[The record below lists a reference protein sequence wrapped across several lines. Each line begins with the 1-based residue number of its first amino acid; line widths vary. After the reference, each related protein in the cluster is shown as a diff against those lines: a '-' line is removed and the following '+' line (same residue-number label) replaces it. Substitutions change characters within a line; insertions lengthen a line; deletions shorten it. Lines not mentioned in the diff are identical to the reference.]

1 MQPTFVDRKHFE
13 TIKQDISI
21 LKKDEIKLLSQ
32 IGFLVKSKN
41 IDDKLKGIFD
51 KTYEEHLKNKI
62 TVLYM
67 IPTNTCNLECK
78 YCFIGKLN
86 KKPVKMKIETA
97 KHAIDLFQKHL
108 TKINQKGKIFFYG
121 AEPLLNFELIEQI
134 VNYSKKQEYNIEFA
148 MVSNGLLLTENIAN
162 FIKENNISLGISID
176 GPKSINDKNRVF
188 KNSKTSVY
196 DKVLDKINLLK
207 ECDVEFGLSITIAP
221 SFLDDKEE
229 FLNWLEK
236 LNVKNISY
244 NLLHFT
250 YKTNEW
256 QKYYNQATDFIY
268 ESNNRLFSKEF
279 NEDRINRKYKSF
291 YEREFKFAD
300 CAAVGGNQITICP
313 DGSIEVC
320 HGYWNKEKHILGNI
334 GKLNDLEKLFD
345 NNEFKKWQNFITLK
359 KEKCIQCESIY
370 ICGGGCAMQ
379 SKDLF
384 EAEDAVDEAFCIYTK
399 NTLKKILNEVY
410 NENLKK

>member
-1 MQPTFVDRKHFE
+1 MISRFAHSIQINDDCFALFNSLIMQPIFVDRKHFE

-162 FIKENNISLGISID
+162 FIKENNISLGIW
-176 GPKSINDKNRVF
+176 
-188 KNSKTSVY
+188 
-196 DKVLDKINLLK
+196 
-207 ECDVEFGLSITIAP
+207 C
-221 SFLDDKEE
+221 
-229 FLNWLEK
+229 
-236 LNVKNISY
+236 
-244 NLLHFT
+244 
-250 YKTNEW
+250 
-256 QKYYNQATDFIY
+256 
-268 ESNNRLFSKEF
+268 
-279 NEDRINRKYKSF
+279 
-291 YEREFKFAD
+291 
-300 CAAVGGNQITICP
+300 
-313 DGSIEVC
+313 
-320 HGYWNKEKHILGNI
+320 
-334 GKLNDLEKLFD
+334 
-345 NNEFKKWQNFITLK
+345 
-359 KEKCIQCESIY
+359 
-370 ICGGGCAMQ
+370 
-379 SKDLF
+379 
-384 EAEDAVDEAFCIYTK
+384 
-399 NTLKKILNEVY
+399 
-410 NENLKK
+410 